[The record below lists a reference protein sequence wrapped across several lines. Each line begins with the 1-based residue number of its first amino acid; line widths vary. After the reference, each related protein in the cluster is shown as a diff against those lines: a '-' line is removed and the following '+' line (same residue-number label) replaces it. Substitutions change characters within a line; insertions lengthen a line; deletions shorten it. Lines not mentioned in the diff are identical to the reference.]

1 MAHYHKPDAV
11 TARVINPLIIAL
23 TKLGLSAPFHKYC
36 HGFRAHFA
44 ANMRGIVR
52 IAAIAFTKGC
62 FPCVGLSRATVRSF
76 PRRSWS
82 RRQRWPSKEP
92 CSTRCGNGPPWCCFC
107 ITSRL
112 CPTSRP
118 RNKCSCI
125 CVRCNDGAAVGP
137 QATFP
142 SKTSQDGAA
151 RRLSPPLDHAL
162 VKAVACELIAETKQP
177 LSRQSLADVTVRART
192 ALGKPLSRSTV
203 WRMLATDAIKPW
215 RYKYWIFPR
224 DPAFAEKAGPILD
237 LYAGKWQGKFLGPK
251 DHVLSADEK
260 TSIQARIRCHPS
272 LPPTPGRPASIEN
285 EYERGG
291 ALQYLAA
298 WDVRRGYVM
307 GRCEPTTGIA
317 PFGRLV
323 DQVLAE
329 EPYRSGE
336 RLFWIVDNG
345 SSHRGAA
352 AKQRLSQVDSR
363 IILVHTPVHASW
375 LNQVEIYFS
384 IIQRKV
390 LTPND
395 FADLEA
401 IRLRLA
407 FYEELSNQSP
417 TPFQWKFDR
426 TKLATLLAKIEA
438 RRMALADTQYTCL
451 EEAA

>member
-1 MAHYHKPDAV
+1 MKTHMWVMRRQV
-11 TARVINPLIIAL
+11 TGWA
-23 TKLGLSAPFHKYC
+23 
-36 HGFRAHFA
+36 FRAVKSGGGV
-44 ANMRGIVR
+44 N
-52 IAAIAFTKGC
+52 
-62 FPCVGLSRATVRSF
+62 
-76 PRRSWS
+76 
-82 RRQRWPSKEP
+82 
-92 CSTRCGNGPPWCCFC
+92 
-107 ITSRL
+107 
-112 CPTSRP
+112 
-118 RNKCSCI
+118 
-125 CVRCNDGAAVGP
+125 VGP
-137 QATFP
+137 LGNFP
-142 SKTSQDGAA
+142 WRTPQDGVAK
-151 RRLSPPLDHAL
+151 RFFPPLDEAL
-162 VKAVACELIAETKQP
+162 VKVVACELVAETKQL
-177 LSRQSLADVTVRART
+177 LSRQSLADITARSQK
-192 ALGKPLSRSTV
+192 ALGKPISRSTV
-203 WRMLATDAIKPW
+203 WRIVDTDAIKPW

-224 DPAFAEKAGPILD
+224 DPQFAEKAEPILD
-237 LYAGKWQGKFLGPK
+237 LYAGIWQGQPLGPK

-272 LPPTPGRPASIEN
+272 LPPAPGRPARIEN

-307 GRCEPTTGIA
+307 GRCEPTTGIE

-323 DQVLAE
+323 NQVLAE

-345 SSHRGAA
+345 SSHRGETS
-352 AKQRLSQVDSR
+352 KKRLRQLDSR

-407 FYEELSNQSP
+407 LYEELSNQSP

-426 TKLATLLAKIEA
+426 AKLITLLAKLEA
-438 RRMALADTQYTCL
+438 HQELLINAQLNCS
-451 EEAA
+451 EKAA